1 MDNNF
6 NIDKNTM
13 DKLNSM
19 MKNGDV
25 SKLISQIPP
34 EMMENFSSLMN
45 NNNSTNNAQNS
56 ITNSNINSNTNS
68 STNSNT
74 DSNTNSNNSNNSFD
88 FSNIDMNTILKM
100 KSIMEKLNNSND
112 PRANLLNSLKP
123 YLRNEK
129 KEKLDQYA
137 NLINF
142 SKIAEIMKNDN
153 KE

>member
-34 EMMENFSSLMN
+34 EMMENFSSIMN
-45 NNNSTNNAQNS
+45 NNKND
-56 ITNSNINSNTNS
+56 
-68 STNSNT
+68 T
-74 DSNTNSNNSNNSFD
+74 DSNTNSNINDTTKSNTSNTNNNNSTNSFD
-88 FSNIDMNTILKM
+88 FSNIDMNTIMKM
-100 KSIMEKLNNSND
+100 KSVMEKLNNSDD
-112 PRANLLNSLKP
+112 PRSNLLNSLKP

-142 SKIAEIMKNDN
+142 AKIAEIMKNDN